1 MVTGS
6 TGSIGAHLVKSLSE
20 QGHTVHV
27 LVRSLEK
34 TKNLKGKNVIPFKG
48 DITDKKSVDEAIRE
62 CRQVYHLAA
71 FAKVW
76 AKDAG
81 IYYRVNVKGTENVL
95 QSAVQNKVEK
105 VVVTSTAGVYG
116 PSLSSIVT
124 EQKIREIDFFTE
136 YEGSKALA
144 ESRIKDY
151 GFLHGLQVVIVSPT
165 RVYGPFV
172 FGEPSA
178 ATLLIHKFVNQG
190 WRILPGTGN
199 ETGNYAF
206 MDDVVEGHLLAMEKG
221 KSGETYILGG
231 VNCSYSEFFRVLG
244 RVSGIRRRMIKVPL
258 WVQMGI
264 ARIQLFLALGFGREP
279 TIIPKWIAKGKYNWE
294 VSSEKAV
301 RELGYRITSLEEGLE
316 KTMDYIRHVK

>member
-6 TGSIGAHLVKSLSE
+6 TGSIGAHLVKRLSE

-34 TKNLKGKNVIPFKG
+34 AKNLHFKQVIPFKG
-48 DITDKKSVDEAIRE
+48 DITDRNSVEKAMKG
-62 CRQVYHLAA
+62 CQQVYHLAA

-76 AKDAG
+76 AKDTG
-81 IYYRVNVKGTENVL
+81 TFYRINVEGTENIL
-95 QSAVQNKVEK
+95 TSAVENKVEK
-105 VVVTSTAGVYG
+105 VVVTSTAGIFG
-116 PSLSSIVT
+116 PSLTSVVT
-124 EQKIREIDFFTE
+124 EKKVREIDFFNE
-136 YEGSKALA
+136 YERSKALA

-151 GFLHGLQVVIVSPT
+151 VNSSGLNVVIVSPT

-190 WRILPGTGN
+190 WRILPGTGR
-199 ETGNYAF
+199 ETGNYAYIE
-206 MDDVVEGHLLAMEKG
+206 DVAEGHLLAMEKG

-231 VNCSYSEFFRVLG
+231 ENCTYLEFFRILG
-244 RVSGIRRRMIKVPL
+244 RVSGIKRRMIKVPG
-258 WVQMGI
+258 WGQMGI
-264 ARIQLFLALGFGREP
+264 ARMQLLMALLFGTEP
-279 TIIPKWIAKGKYNWE
+279 EIVPKWIAKGKYNWE

-301 RELGYRITSLEEGLE
+301 HELGYSITPLE
-316 KTMDYIRHVK
+316 KGLKKTMEYIHSLK